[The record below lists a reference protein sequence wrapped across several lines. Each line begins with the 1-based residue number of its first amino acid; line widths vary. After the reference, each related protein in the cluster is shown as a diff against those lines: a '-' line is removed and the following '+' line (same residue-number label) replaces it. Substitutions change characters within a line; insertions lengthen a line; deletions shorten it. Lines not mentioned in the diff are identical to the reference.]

1 MSEARYRVIDH
12 TADIGIAVENP
23 SLEGLFEDAAFGMFD
38 LVADLSRVEPRT
50 AVQVDL
56 EADSVED
63 LFVDWLR
70 ELLFRFETEL
80 IVFRDFRVQI
90 RAPHALSAEATGE
103 VRDPHRHELY
113 REFKAVT
120 YHDLRVE
127 KAGDLWRAQVIF
139 DV

>member
-38 LVADLSRVEPRT
+38 IVADLSRVDLRT
-50 AVQVDL
+50 GVRVDL

-70 ELLFRFETEL
+70 ELLFRFETGL
-80 IVFRDFRVQI
+80 MIFRDFRVQI

-103 VRDPHRHELY
+103 VRDPNRHELY

>member
-1 MSEARYRVIDH
+1 MTEDRYRVVDH

-38 LVADLSRVEPRT
+38 LVADLGRVASRVNVRVELK
-50 AVQVDL
+50 A
-56 EADSVED
+56 ESVED

-70 ELLFRFETEL
+70 ELLFRFETGP
-80 IVFRDFRVQI
+80 IIFKTFRV
-90 RAPHALSAEATGE
+90 RMSSPLALSAGAAGEAF
-103 VRDPHRHELY
+103 DPARHELY
-113 REFKAVT
+113 HELKAVT

-127 KAGDLWRAQVIF
+127 KTGGLWRARIIF

>member
-1 MSEARYRVIDH
+1 MTGGRYQVIDH

-23 SLEGLFEDAAFGMFD
+23 TLEGLFEDAAFGMFD
-38 LVADLSRVEPRT
+38 LVADLSRVDPRT
-50 AVQVDL
+50 SVQVEL
-56 EADSVED
+56 KADSVED

-70 ELLFRFETEL
+70 ELLFRFETDL
-80 IVFRDFRVQI
+80 MIFKAFHVQI
-90 RAPHALSAEATGE
+90 HAPHTLSAGASGE
-103 VRDPHRHELY
+103 VRDPARHELY
-113 REFKAVT
+113 RELKAVT